1 MKSTADRYRE
11 AGMPAPKGEV
21 YIPHSRAARA
31 RAAAILADTARRTG
45 IPPEAGPAG
54 PPAIA
59 LLVERVHD
67 PATDPA
73 ALPELPATAYG
84 PDSVPLDTP
93 DADNTEEHS

>member
-21 YIPHSRAARA
+21 YIPNSRVARA
-31 RAAAILADTARRTG
+31 RSEALLREAARH
-45 IPPEAGPAG
+45 AGGSVEVAVPTV
-54 PPAIA
+54 P

-73 ALPELPATAYG
+73 TLPDLPATAYG
-84 PDSVPLDTP
+84 PDSVPLDTTP
-93 DADNTEEHS
+93 DADTTEEQS